1 MKKYISILSLITALF
16 IQSCERSESDLNP
29 TDQKQQNMKVQSN
42 KESARI
48 ENGIAEEKGSDNM
61 DTGDD
66 DEPKKDKQHWRM
78 VQDTIW

>member
-1 MKKYISILSLITALF
+1 
-16 IQSCERSESDLNP
+16 
-29 TDQKQQNMKVQSN
+29 MKVQSN

-48 ENGIAEEKGSDNM
+48 QNGIAEEKGSDNM

-66 DEPKKDKQHWRM
+66 DEPKKDKQHWRI

>member
-1 MKKYISILSLITALF
+1 MKKYISLLSLTAAF
-16 IQSCERSESDLNP
+16 FMQSCERSESDLN
-29 TDQKQQNMKVQSN
+29 TTEQKQQNMKVQSN

-48 ENGIAEEKGSDNM
+48 QNGIAEEKGSDNM

-78 VQDTIW
+78 AQDTI